1 MIDVEESTFDIFLRY
16 GLFFGAVFQ
25 LICIGAAIFGPD
37 SSESNLKVRFIKT
50 NIMYFLFT
58 KINFLNNRRTTVR
71 TRGQNRA
78 AQSILT
84 GPQAIA
90 EEKWRKRNAAKS
102 PNNKKMSRLFHL

>member
-1 MIDVEESTFDIFLRY
+1 MGSLNMVAAMIDVEESTFDIFLRY

-78 AQSILT
+78 AYNNQLET
-84 GPQAIA
+84 NF
-90 EEKWRKRNAAKS
+90 EKQLLIF
-102 PNNKKMSRLFHL
+102 RLIKYGWLC